1 MHLPKFLLPGCQ
13 RGFGFLPL
21 LLAVVE
27 DGWHVLPEVG
37 RRQDGDSNDGGEGR
51 RQDGGDGG
59 GAESDHANDDKDL
72 EQAFAEFGSW
82 FFQKNSSRLPK
93 VVTLE
98 SYSTCGTNRSL
109 TFQASQMAP
118 WKNTWGKLILER
130 CCTCIISV
138 WSPIDLKVERTIIT
152 FKILSFYHPCH
163 CS

>member
-21 LLAVVE
+21 LIAVVE
-27 DGWHVLPEVG
+27 DGRHVLPEVG
-37 RRQDGDSNDGGEGR
+37 C
-51 RQDGGDGG
+51 RQDGGGHGSGG
-59 GAESDHANDDKDL
+59 EGAVESDNENDDKDL

-109 TFQASQMAP
+109 
-118 WKNTWGKLILER
+118 I
-130 CCTCIISV
+130 
-138 WSPIDLKVERTIIT
+138 
-152 FKILSFYHPCH
+152 
-163 CS
+163 